1 MPTRR
6 GTATWEGGLK
16 NGKGHLASASG
27 AVKAPYSFGMRFGD
41 EPGTNPE
48 ELLAAAHAGCYSM
61 ALGIALEKEGHA
73 PDRIDTSAACSIEPQ
88 GEGFRI
94 TKMALQVRARVPG
107 IDPATFDRVAAVTKE
122 ACPVSRALIGN
133 MEITLDA
140 QLA

>member
-1 MPTRR
+1 MPTRKA
-6 GTATWEGGLK
+6 TATWEGGLK
-16 NGKGHLASASG
+16 NGKGQLASASG
-27 AVKAPYSFGMRFGD
+27 ALKAPYSFGMRFGD

-61 ALGIALEKEGHA
+61 ALAIALEKEGHA
-73 PDRIDTSAACSIEPQ
+73 PERVETNAACSIEPE
-88 GEGFRI
+88 GAGFRI
-94 TKMALQVRARVPG
+94 TKMALQVKVRAPG
-107 IDPATFDRVAAVTKE
+107 LDRATFDRLAAVTKE

>member
-6 GTATWEGGLK
+6 ATATWEGGLK
-16 NGKGHLASASG
+16 TGKGTLASASG
-27 AVKAPYSFGMRFGD
+27 AVKAPYSAGMRFGS

-61 ALGIALEKEGHA
+61 ALGAALEKEGHA
-73 PDRIDTSAACSIEPQ
+73 PEHVDTSAACTIEPQ

-94 TKMALQVRARVPG
+94 TKMELQVRVRAPG
-107 IDPATFDRVAAVTKE
+107 LDRATLDRVASVTKE

-133 MEITLDA
+133 LEITLDA